1 MMNSKKRD
9 YVRGWLNDSMKMMNP
24 EELASPRT
32 GDSKDYSND
41 KNSGKHGHQK
51 SW

>member
-1 MMNSKKRD
+1 
-9 YVRGWLNDSMKMMNP
+9 MMNP

-41 KNSGKHGHQK
+41 KNFRETWPPEKLLGLIDVYMEPLMVL
-51 SW
+51 